1 MLGGWLVLAFLTV
14 LAGLDAIGLAVRA
27 RLSGRAELAIAASAA
42 FFGLLDFP
50 VLLLG
55 YTNLL
60 TARNLALASAAVLGF
75 TLAIL
80 LRGRSPRDF
89 FGECGRAALAVLG
102 MPYAALVEAARARS
116 VVFVGIAWAG
126 SVTALAFFVTLV
138 YPSLSWDS
146 LLYHEPIVGFAIQNH
161 GFSVVSLPM
170 NDTAQAVNGYPKL
183 GESLS
188 IWLTIFTDRTL
199 VELPNVLAAPAMML
213 GVFALARRY
222 GDRLS
227 AMGWAAV
234 ALLMPQ
240 TWAQLCQVYIDIEVG
255 FFAIAAIY
263 FATRPDY
270 RVTDSLWATLAMAL
284 LMGCKHS
291 ALVMVPPIAFVA
303 YLRLLYG
310 YVRARPAATLGVIAF
325 GSLIVAVIGVIPL
338 WRNWISFHNPVWPVD
353 YESHL
358 LGARWHGLKSLSGIV
373 ADGPLKEIIDSAYA
387 PPASGFRDVI
397 DRGYGY
403 AIAWIVVP
411 VGLFALLVAAA
422 VALLELVGLRARSS
436 ASNLGWVLIPIVIG
450 FLTTPTLSG
459 RNARYNIHLVAGLMA
474 AISWLFA
481 RSTWARAREGL
492 VAASIALS
500 IVPIFWQDGFV
511 WTWGATKDPWKVFT
525 APLGQRR
532 VLTDSTFDLVA
543 AQRSA
548 EIHAGDR
555 VLFDEGCIFMGPLWN
570 FEFSNE
576 AHMISSKTQGDLMSA
591 IASYDP
597 KWVVITNPQA
607 KSWLEVTGRWQLIGR
622 LVAVSDPVVYRR
634 RPR

>member
-1 MLGGWLVLAFLTV
+1 MLAGWLLLALLTT
-14 LAGLDAIGLAVRA
+14 LAGIDAVGLALRA
-27 RLSGRAELAIAASAA
+27 RPSGRAELAIAASVA
-42 FFGLLDFP
+42 FFGLLDGP
-50 VLLLG
+50 VFVLG
-55 YTNLL
+55 YTNVL
-60 TARNLALASAAVLGF
+60 TARNLALASAGLLGTTLVL
-75 TLAIL
+75 L
-80 LRGRSPRDF
+80 LRGRSPRGF
-89 FGECGRAALAVLG
+89 FRECGQAAAGLLAMPFAALA
-102 MPYAALVEAARARS
+102 EAARARS

-126 SVTALAFFVTLV
+126 SVTALAFLTTLA

-161 GFSVVSLPM
+161 GFSMVSLPM

-183 GESLS
+183 GEALS

-213 GVFALARRY
+213 SVFALARRY
-222 GDRLS
+222 GDRLA

-255 FFAIAAIY
+255 FFVLAAIH

-270 RVTDSLWATLAMAL
+270 RLADALFATLAMAL
-284 LMGCKHS
+284 AMGCKHS
-291 ALVMVPPIAFVA
+291 ALTMVPPIAFVA
-303 YLRLLYG
+303 YLRLLLG
-310 YVRARPAATLGVIAF
+310 HLRARPAASLAIALGGSLVIA
-325 GSLIVAVIGVIPL
+325 AIGVIPL
-338 WRNWISFHNPVWPVD
+338 ARNWMEFHNPVWPVD

-358 LGARWHGLKSLSGIV
+358 LGVKWHGLKSLSGIV
-373 ADGPLKEIIDSAYA
+373 ADGPLKEVIESAYA

-411 VGLFALLVAAA
+411 LGLFALLVAAGTA
-422 VALLELVGLRARSS
+422 ILELLRLRDRGP
-436 ASNLGWVLIPIVIG
+436 ASNLGWVLIPIALG

-459 RNARYNIHLVAGLMA
+459 RNARYNIHLVAGLMV
-474 AISWLFA
+474 AISWLLA
-481 RSTWARAREGL
+481 RNTWTRAREGV
-492 VAASIALS
+492 VAAAIALS

-511 WTWGATKDPWKVFT
+511 WTWGATKDPWQVVRD
-525 APLGQRR
+525 PLGQRR
-532 VLTDSTFDLVA
+532 VLHDSTFDLVA

-555 VLFDEGCIFMGPLWN
+555 VLFDEGVIFMGPLWN

-576 AHMISSKTQGDLMSA
+576 VHMVSSRTQGDLFAA
-591 IASYDP
+591 IDRYDP
-597 KWVVITNPQA
+597 RWVVVTNPQA
-607 KSWLEVTGRWQLIGR
+607 RTMLEGTGQWESIGK

-634 RPR
+634 R